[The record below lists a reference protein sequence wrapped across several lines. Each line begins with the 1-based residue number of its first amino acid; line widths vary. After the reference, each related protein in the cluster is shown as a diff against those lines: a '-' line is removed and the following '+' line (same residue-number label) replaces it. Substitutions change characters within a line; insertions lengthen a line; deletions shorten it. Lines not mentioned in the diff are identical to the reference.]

1 MIERCVRCGAPA
13 GIKMGFAYEARIV
26 WLEDITQPVIP
37 GLGYPMCE
45 SHADR
50 VTAPVGWSL
59 VDRRRP
65 VRPLFATL
73 EVA

>member
-1 MIERCVRCGAPA
+1 MIERCVRCGGPA
-13 GIKMGFAYEARIV
+13 GIKMAFAYEARLV
-26 WLEDITQPVIP
+26 WLEDITQPVVR
-37 GLGYPMCE
+37 GLGYPLCE
-45 SHADR
+45 AHADR
-50 VTAPVGWSL
+50 VSAPVGWSL